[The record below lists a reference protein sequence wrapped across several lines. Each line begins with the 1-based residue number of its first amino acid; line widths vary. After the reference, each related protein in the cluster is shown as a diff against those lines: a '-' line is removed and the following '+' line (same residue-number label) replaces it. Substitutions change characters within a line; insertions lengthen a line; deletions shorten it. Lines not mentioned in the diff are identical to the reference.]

1 MSKRVIYHVACY
13 EFWNRRLN
21 DTSRIF
27 FLVWTR
33 FSRSNVK
40 TKLSIGTIP
49 HACSYFTSIASSLL
63 NNGKESLLIQE
74 AEKVS
79 KSFSFLVSNN
89 STSQEHT
96 LDY

>member
-1 MSKRVIYHVACY
+1 MGKRVIYHVACY
-13 EFWNRRLN
+13 DFWKRKLN
-21 DTSRIF
+21 YSRRIF

-33 FSRSNVK
+33 FSRSNV
-40 TKLSIGTIP
+40 KLSIGTIP

-89 STSQEHT
+89 LTSQEHT
-96 LDY
+96 LDN